1 MTKIT
6 KSNNFNFSH
15 FFSRAQLSIAF
26 ILNAESYT
34 RGKTTD
40 QTGQREKDVKMVVLH
55 KWPAFLKKQKA
66 KKRIA
71 ITATAI
77 PKNIEQMKGYFLE
90 KLWCCTSGEV
100 TH

>member
-1 MTKIT
+1 
-6 KSNNFNFSH
+6 
-15 FFSRAQLSIAF
+15 
-26 ILNAESYT
+26 
-34 RGKTTD
+34 
-40 QTGQREKDVKMVVLH
+40 MVVLH

-100 TH
+100 THLNIAQVDKDHDHDHEEIKKLIFQELALCPREKWDRVCL